1 MSRLEVKTPSQTQM
15 VVEEIYRDMERRIAA
30 STPGICPV
38 DVALNCLNICR
49 AQTCGKCSPCRIG
62 LTQISNMLNEIL
74 DGNPDKRI
82 LERLETTA
90 KVVVDTADCAIGVN
104 AAQLILTSLKG
115 FKEDFLE
122 HINNHRCLEVLHNP
136 VPCVAMCPAG
146 VDVPGYIALIREGKY
161 ADAVKL
167 IRKDNPFPT
176 ACAYICEH
184 PCEALC
190 RRNMVDASINIRGL
204 KRYAVTKAPNV
215 EQPKIAEKTG
225 KKVAV
230 IGGGPGGLSAAY
242 YLALMGHEV
251 TVYEKRKKLGGMMRY
266 GIPSYR
272 FPREVLDLEIDSIL
286 SLGIKAKTEIDIGKD
301 ITFDKIHEKYDAMY
315 ISIGA
320 HTDKKVGIPG
330 EDGKNVISAVD
341 MLRGIGDGEN
351 PDFKDKRIAVIG
363 GGNVAMD
370 VTRSAIRLGAK
381 KVTCVYRRRQ
391 EDMTAQAEEVSGA
404 IAEGAELITLAAPLE
419 IEKDANGCAK
429 ALWIQ
434 PQVTGI
440 IEKGRPKPNNAELKP
455 LAIPCDYII
464 VAIGQGIE
472 SSGFEQSGIK
482 IQRGGT
488 MLASMSAQLPDLPGV
503 FAGGD
508 CVTGPAT
515 VIRAIAAGKVAA
527 ANIDEYLGFRHEI
540 KTDVEIPVPRCTDII
555 PHGRIN
561 PSMCEASERKKD
573 FLCIENPMTDEEA
586 ARECSRC
593 LRCDHFGYGNFRGGR
608 QEKW

>member
-15 VVEEIYRDMERRIAA
+15 VVEEIYRDMERRIAS

-74 DGNPDKRI
+74 DGNPDERI

-90 KVVVDTADCAIGVN
+90 QVIVDTADCAIGIN

-115 FKEDFLE
+115 FREDYLE
-122 HINNHRCLEVLHNP
+122 HINNHRCIGVLRNP

-146 VDVPGYIALIREGKY
+146 VDVPGYISLIREGKC

-190 RRNMVDASINIRGL
+190 RRNMVDDAINIRGL
-204 KRYAVTKAPNV
+204 KRYAVTKANDVP
-215 EQPKIAEKTG
+215 QPEKAEKTG

-242 YLALMGHEV
+242 YLALMGHDV
-251 TVYEKRKKLGGMMRY
+251 TVYERRNKLGGMMRY

-272 FPREVLDLEIDSIL
+272 FPRDVLDSEINSIL
-286 SLGIKAKTEIDIGKD
+286 SLGIKTKTEIDIGKD
-301 ITFDKIHEKYDAMY
+301 ISFEDLHKQYDAMY

-330 EDGKNVISAVD
+330 EDSKNVVSAVD
-341 MLRGIGDGEN
+341 MLRKIGDGESPSFYGMN
-351 PDFKDKRIAVIG
+351 VVIIG

-370 VTRSAIRLGAK
+370 VTRSSIRLGAK

-391 EDMTAQAEEVSGA
+391 EDMTAQQEEVQGA
-404 IAEGAELITLAAPLE
+404 IAEGAEILTLCAPLK
-419 IEKDANGCAK
+419 IEKDENGIAK
-429 ALWIQ
+429 VLWVQ
-434 PQVTGI
+434 PQITGK
-440 IEKGRPKPNNAELKP
+440 IEKSRPKPDNAAQEP
-455 LAIPCDYII
+455 IAIPCDLVI

-472 SSGFEQSGIK
+472 TNGFEQTGIK

-488 MLASMSAQLPDLPGV
+488 MLASLDAQLPDMPGV

-527 ANIDEYLGFRHEI
+527 ANIDEYLGFGHEI
-540 KTDVEIPVPRCTDII
+540 KADIEIPVPHCTDII

-561 PSMCEASERKKD
+561 PSMREASERKKD